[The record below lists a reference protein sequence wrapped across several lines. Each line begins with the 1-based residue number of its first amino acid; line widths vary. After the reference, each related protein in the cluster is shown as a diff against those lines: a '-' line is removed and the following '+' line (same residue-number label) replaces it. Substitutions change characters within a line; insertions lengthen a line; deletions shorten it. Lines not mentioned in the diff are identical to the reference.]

1 MKRPD
6 EVKLE
11 FTREWVS
18 KAEADFKTASLLL
31 KAGDPYLF
39 QTAFHAQQSA
49 EKYIKAFLVWQQI
62 EFPKTHDIAKLI
74 ALGAEVVSDLTEILA
89 EANTLTPFGVDY
101 RYPGDYPELTA
112 GDAEVALVLATL
124 VRDQIRERLPEQAL
138 D

>member
-1 MKRPD
+1 MKRPE

-11 FTREWVS
+11 FTREWVC
-18 KAEADFKTASLLL
+18 KAEADFKAASLLL
-31 KAGDPYLF
+31 KAGEDYLF

-62 EFPKTHDIAKLI
+62 EFPKTHDIAKLL
-74 ALGAEVVSDLTEILA
+74 ALAAQVVPDLPEILA
-89 EANTLTPFGVDY
+89 EAKTLTPFGVDY
-101 RYPGDYPELTA
+101 RYPGDYPEVTT
-112 GDAEVALVLATL
+112 GDAEAALVLATR

>member
-11 FTREWVS
+11 FTREWVR

-31 KAGDPYLF
+31 KAGDDYLF

-49 EKYIKAFLVWQQI
+49 EKYIKAFPVWQQI

-74 ALGAEVVSDLTEILA
+74 ALGALVVSDLTEILA

>member
-11 FTREWVS
+11 FTREWVR
-18 KAEADFKTASLLL
+18 KAEADFKAASLLL
-31 KAGDPYLF
+31 RGGDDYLF

-74 ALGAEVVSDLTEILA
+74 ALAAEVVSDLTEILA

-112 GDAEVALVLATL
+112 GDAEAALVLATL